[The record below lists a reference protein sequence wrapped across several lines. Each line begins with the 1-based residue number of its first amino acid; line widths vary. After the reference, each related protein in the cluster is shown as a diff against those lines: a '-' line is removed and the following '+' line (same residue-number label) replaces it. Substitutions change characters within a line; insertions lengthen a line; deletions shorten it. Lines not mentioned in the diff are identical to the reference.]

1 MNKRILVFILLSLI
15 WGSTW
20 LFIKIGLDVLPP
32 ITFAGLRFGFSAV
45 ILWVIVWLRKSN
57 VPKTWAD
64 WRVIFWTGLM
74 GLSINYSLIFW
85 GEKYISSGL
94 AAVLQAMIPAF
105 GLVLAHYF
113 LPNERL
119 TWRKVWGVATGIG
132 GVALIFSDQFKLAG
146 TMALAGSAAIFASAF
161 FVATSNVI
169 VKAHGRA
176 VDPLVMAAGQM
187 TVGIIPLFLVGTI
200 WEGNPFDLSWTK
212 AAALSLLYLVVVGS
226 TVAFALYYWLIL
238 HMDVTKTML
247 ISLITPVIAV
257 ALGMITLGERLT
269 WQIAVGTLLIL
280 AGVGAIVGEQ
290 LIAKYL
296 RAPAP
301 TQSNS

>member
-1 MNKRILVFILLSLI
+1 
-15 WGSTW
+15 
-20 LFIKIGLDVLPP
+20 
-32 ITFAGLRFGFSAV
+32 
-45 ILWVIVWLRKSN
+45 
-57 VPKTWAD
+57 
-64 WRVIFWTGLM
+64 
-74 GLSINYSLIFW
+74 
-85 GEKYISSGL
+85 
-94 AAVLQAMIPAF
+94 MIPAF